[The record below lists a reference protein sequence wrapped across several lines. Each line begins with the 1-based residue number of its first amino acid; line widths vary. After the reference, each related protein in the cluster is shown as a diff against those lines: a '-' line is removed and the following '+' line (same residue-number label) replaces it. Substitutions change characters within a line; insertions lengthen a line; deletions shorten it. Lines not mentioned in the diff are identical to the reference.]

1 MLSCQQYPLKQ
12 TRIFPMSGTK
22 ATYQLLFRSNRSERT
37 AMVSD
42 RPVTDFVGHV
52 EMPKGQSR
60 HGTVSIMMPCADGAG
75 NNLREFY
82 EMGEKIPAS
91 LYFGRPL
98 PDTWDVDNI
107 LDNVDFKLETMG
119 DSARAIML
127 ASGLPASSPDR
138 ESYLIVG
145 QMASKNMRIATG
157 SVQVFEGNGGPDEGV
172 RYVGTVGRELNTHWD
187 VPHPIKL
194 ANSSMAR
201 VISTPIWGN
210 FDEPYTLGPHFTPK
224 IAQALKE
231 AATYVG
237 HGYEVHEMPESV
249 ISRLPGNFQAL
260 FTDDDYSDQ
269 LRAVHNFDE
278 SLVKVPFGPASRTE
292 LARYDEAVEMHHTQD
307 MAMAPA

>member
-1 MLSCQQYPLKQ
+1 MADN
-12 TRIFPMSGTK
+12 K
-22 ATYQLLFRSNRSERT
+22 AIYQLLFRSNRSEKK

-42 RPVTDFVGHV
+42 RRVTDFVGHV
-52 EMPKGQSR
+52 EMPKGQAR
-60 HGTVSIMMPCADGAG
+60 DGTVSVMMPCSDGPG

-82 EMGEKIPAS
+82 EMGNKIPAS
-91 LYFGRPL
+91 LFFGRPL

-107 LDNVDFKLETMG
+107 LEEVDFRLETMG

-157 SVQVFEGNGGPDEGV
+157 SVQVFEGNGGPDDGV
-172 RYVGTVGRELNTHWD
+172 RYVGTVGRELNAHWD

-210 FDEPYTLGPHFTPK
+210 LNEPYTLGPHFAPK
-224 IAQALKE
+224 IAQALIE
-231 AATYVG
+231 ASTYVG
-237 HGYEVHEMPESV
+237 RGYDIHELPEAV
-249 ISRLPGNFQAL
+249 TSRLPGNFKDL
-260 FTDDDYSDQ
+260 FSDGEYAEH
-269 LRAVHNFDE
+269 LRSVHNSDE
-278 SLVKVPFGPASRTE
+278 TLVKVPFGPSSSSDLSR
-292 LARYDEAVEMHHTQD
+292 YGEAVELHHNQE
-307 MAMAPA
+307 MSIAHR